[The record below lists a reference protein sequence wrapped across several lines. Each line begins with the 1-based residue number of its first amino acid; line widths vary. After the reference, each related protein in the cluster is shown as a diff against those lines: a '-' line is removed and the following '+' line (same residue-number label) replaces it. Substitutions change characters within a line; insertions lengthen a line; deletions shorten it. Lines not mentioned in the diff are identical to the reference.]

1 MAVSGGAD
9 PMKRVPT
16 IVIIMLLLPALM
28 PARGKCIDPHGRGLP
43 RILFNDDGD
52 DLKSPAYGLSGL
64 WVPAGQRPPVQ
75 PVRTVADCL
84 GYRIAPLT
92 GTPAKGLSYCGNFGV
107 PVWDLPPARL
117 AALGGDP
124 LLPVVQ
130 FWRQEGRVFFFS
142 MRMNDY
148 HHSWS
153 NAAHNWDEFRRSHRH
168 WFLKPPSDDEWRSQF
183 LPWIEGR
190 GPQPK
195 FAPEWLA
202 YDYAIPAVRAHFLD
216 QLREACRR
224 YDLDGAE
231 LDWLRYPSLFR
242 AGEVNAATLT
252 AFVGEARAILDAA
265 AKRRG
270 HPLRLVSRVP
280 DSPDKARAV
289 GLDVEAWLKAGWLD
303 AVIAGHGGTF
313 SANELDQW
321 VGLAH
326 RHQVPVYGVLDR
338 MNFRGKAFARYGS
351 AETLRAAVATLWR
364 KGADGLYFFNYYL
377 PDEYPL
383 LREFADHTQLARLPK
398 EYFLDAN
405 HGTAFNNT
413 VSNGPLPVGMKA
425 GATASSSL
433 LIADDPA
440 KARDLRLELVWEGA
454 PELTPPAVHL
464 NGHPLHSLQIERR
477 NTGCVVWGSA
487 AELKKALRLGQNQ
500 FVFSA
505 STAAVLVSL
514 SVATVP

>member
-1 MAVSGGAD
+1 
-9 PMKRVPT
+9 
-16 IVIIMLLLPALM
+16 MLLLPALVR
-28 PARGKCIDPHGRGLP
+28 AQGECIDPLTRGLS

-52 DLKSPAYGLSGL
+52 DLKSPAYGLPDL
-64 WVPAGQRPPVQ
+64 WVPAGQRPPIQ
-75 PVRTVADCL
+75 SVRTVADCL
-84 GYRIAPLT
+84 GYRIAPLA
-92 GTPAKGLSYCGNFGV
+92 GTAAKGLSYCGNFGV
-107 PVWDLPPARL
+107 PVWDLPRARL
-117 AALGGDP
+117 AALGSDP
-124 LLPVVQ
+124 LLPVIQ
-130 FWRQEGRVFFFS
+130 FWKRDGRVFFFS

-153 NAAHNWDEFRRSHRH
+153 DAAHNWDDFRRSHRH
-168 WFLKPPSDDEWRSQF
+168 WFLKPLSDHDWQSRF

-195 FAPEWLA
+195 FAPESLA
-202 YDYAIPAVRAHFLD
+202 YDYALPEVRAHYLD

-231 LDWLRYPSLFR
+231 LDWLRYPALFR
-242 AGEVNAATLT
+242 DGEVNAATLT

-289 GLDVEAWLKAGWLD
+289 GLDVEEWLKAGWLD

-321 VGLAH
+321 VALAH

-338 MNFRGKAFARYGS
+338 MNFRGRAFARYGTP
-351 AETLRAAVATLWR
+351 ETLRAAVATLWQ

-377 PDEYPL
+377 PGEYPL
-383 LREFADHTQLARLPK
+383 IGEFADRTQLASLPK

-405 HGTAFNNT
+405 HGTAFNGT
-413 VSNGPLPVGMKA
+413 VSSGPLPVGMKA
-425 GATASSSL
+425 GSTASVSL
-433 LIADDPA
+433 LVADDPT
-440 KARDLRLELVWEGA
+440 RSSDLRLELVWKGTGEH
-454 PELTPPAVHL
+454 EPPAVHL
-464 NGHPLHSLQIERR
+464 NGHPLHGLRVRR
-477 NTGCVVWGSA
+477 CETGCIVSGSVS
-487 AELKKALRLGQNQ
+487 ELRTALRLGQNQ

-505 STAAVLVSL
+505 STAASLVSL
-514 SVATVP
+514 SVAVVP

>member
-1 MAVSGGAD
+1 M
-9 PMKRVPT
+9 
-16 IVIIMLLLPALM
+16 LPALS
-28 PARGKCIDPHGRGLP
+28 PAQGERIDPVSHGLP

-52 DLKSPAYGLSGL
+52 DLTSPAYGGRAL
-64 WVPAGQRPPVQ
+64 WVPAGQGPSVQ

-84 GYRIAPLT
+84 AYRLGPLT
-92 GTPAKGLSYCGNFGV
+92 NTAARGLSYCGNFGV
-107 PVWDLPPARL
+107 PIWDLPPARL
-117 AALGGDP
+117 AALGNDP
-124 LLPVVQ
+124 LLPVIQ
-130 FWRQEGRVFFFS
+130 FWRREGRTFFFS

-148 HHSWS
+148 HHAWS
-153 NAAHNWDEFRRSHRH
+153 NAAHLWHDFRRSHWH
-168 WFLKPPSDDEWRSQF
+168 WFLQPPSDQDWQTKF

-195 FAPEWLA
+195 FNAESVA
-202 YDYAIPAVRAHFLD
+202 YDYAIPGVRAYFLD

-231 LDWLRYPSLFR
+231 LDWLRYPVLFR

-252 AFVGEARAILDAA
+252 AFVGEAHAILDAA

-270 HPLRLVSRVP
+270 HPLRLVCRVP

-313 SANELDQW
+313 SANELEQW
-321 VGLAH
+321 VALAH
-326 RHQVPVYGVLDR
+326 RHQVPVYGVLER
-338 MNFRGKAFARYGS
+338 MNFRGKAFARYGTPE
-351 AETLRAAVATLWR
+351 ALRAAVATLWH

-377 PDEYPL
+377 PGEYPL
-383 LREFADHTQLARLPK
+383 FREFTDRDRLACLPK
-398 EYFLDAN
+398 EYFLDSN
-405 HGTAFNNT
+405 HGAAMNGT

-425 GATASSSL
+425 GLTTSVSL

-440 KARDLRLELVWEGA
+440 HASDLRLELVWQGTADFEPPSVSLNRTA
-454 PELTPPAVHL
+454 LT
-464 NGHPLHSLQIERR
+464 GLQVERR
-477 NTGCVVWGSA
+477 QTSCVVSCGS

-500 FVFSA
+500 FTLTA
-505 STAAVLVSL
+505 SNPATLTSL
-514 SVATVP
+514 SVRIIP